1 MRSVLFTLFA
11 VSGLLASSMP
21 VLKAAEPGVPEY
33 AAVLTVKRMC
43 CAKESVPAIK
53 ELNKLPGV
61 ARVVA
66 NHKARTLTIVPTEE
80 LHPSP
85 RAMWE
90 VAERLK
96 IDPVRLSTVH
106 GVFEGKP
113 QR

>member
-11 VSGLLASSMP
+11 LGGLLSSSIP

-106 GVFEGKP
+106 GVFDGKP